1 MEKLKLKNRHL
12 EEENAMLKA
21 KMIEMGQFSKR
32 MVEITAE
39 MDYLLNQRTKEI
51 EQLKQEIN
59 SSNANDPDS
68 QTATQDYNEIVDFT
82 MELDEFVTELTQI
95 KGEPIGQME
104 KTEVVTRHI
113 EENKDERW
121 FICPYTDICAFKT
134 RHRGSLSY
142 HIQRHT
148 GEKPFH
154 CQYCGMRFRKRQH
167 CKRHELEQHPKS
179 NGIKCEFCCVKF
191 KPSNIENHVTYCDK
205 RQGRPLKRKRS
216 PSQ

>member
-1 MEKLKLKNRHL
+1 MEKLKLKNRQL

-39 MDYLLNQRTKEI
+39 MDYLLNQRAKEI
-51 EQLKQEIN
+51 EKLKQEIN
-59 SSNANDPDS
+59 SSNASGPAS
-68 QTATQDYNEIVDFT
+68 QITTQDHNEIADFT
-82 MELDEFVTELTQI
+82 MELDEFVTEVTQI
-95 KGEPIGQME
+95 NGEPIDQMK
-104 KTEVVTRHI
+104 KTEVITMHI
-113 EENKDERW
+113 EESEDERW
-121 FICPYTDICAFKT
+121 FICPYTDICTFKT
-134 RHRGSLSY
+134 RHRANLSY
-142 HIQRHT
+142 HIRRHT

-179 NGIKCEFCCVKF
+179 NGIKCEYCCVKF
-191 KPSNIENHVTYCDK
+191 KPNNIDTHVANCGK

-216 PSQ
+216 PTQ

>member
-154 CQYCGMRFRKRQH
+154 CQYCGMAQYPPEDDRRCRRGAGIRRQ
-167 CKRHELEQHPKS
+167 R
-179 NGIKCEFCCVKF
+179 
-191 KPSNIENHVTYCDK
+191 
-205 RQGRPLKRKRS
+205 
-216 PSQ
+216 

>member
-68 QTATQDYNEIVDFT
+68 QIVFERVWHPRPYLLKT
-82 MELDEFVTELTQI
+82 PLPLDQV
-95 KGEPIGQME
+95 
-104 KTEVVTRHI
+104 
-113 EENKDERW
+113 
-121 FICPYTDICAFKT
+121 
-134 RHRGSLSY
+134 
-142 HIQRHT
+142 
-148 GEKPFH
+148 
-154 CQYCGMRFRKRQH
+154 
-167 CKRHELEQHPKS
+167 
-179 NGIKCEFCCVKF
+179 
-191 KPSNIENHVTYCDK
+191 
-205 RQGRPLKRKRS
+205 
-216 PSQ
+216 